1 MPRDSFVHLHLHTE
15 YSLLDG
21 SIRMK
26 ELMKK
31 ASEFKMPAVAMTDH
45 GNLFG
50 AIEFYQEAQHA
61 GVKPIIGCEAY
72 VARGSHKDR
81 PGSRRDS
88 AYHFTLLAENETGYR
103 NLVKLLTTAHL
114 DGFHYAPRIDK
125 ELLAARSAGLIGL
138 SGCLAGEVNSAIQA
152 DNIEKAKQSAA
163 EYRDILGAENFFIE
177 LHDHGMEEQRK
188 CNSALPQIARDLG
201 IGLVAANDVHFLR
214 RSDHQAHDVMLCIGT
229 GKMVQDETRM
239 RYLPELYFKSPDEM
253 REVFRDFPQAI
264 ENTLKIGERCH
275 LDLEFGRSKYPEYPV
290 PAGKTR
296 EGYLREL
303 CYSGLRQRYGER
315 ATNDPELIRRLDY
328 ELGVLEKTGFVS
340 YLLIVWDFI
349 HFAKERGIP
358 VGPGR
363 GSAAGSIVAYVL
375 GITDIDPLQYG
386 LLFERFLNPD
396 RVSPPDIDIDF
407 CEARR
412 GEVLEYVR
420 QKYGERRVAQIITFG
435 KLKAKSVVRDVGRV
449 MGWSYRDADRIAKMI
464 PNELNITLDSAVEK
478 NPELKRAVATE
489 PATRQLFDYAKVL
502 EGLSRNAGVHA
513 AGVVI
518 ADRDLSDYIPL
529 CRDVKGNDVISQYPM
544 GPLNDLGLLKMDF
557 LGLKTLT
564 VIEDTLALIHKR
576 DPEFSL
582 KNISLDDPAA
592 FALYNRGETIGLFQM
607 ESGGMTS
614 LSKQLD
620 VKKLDDIIALIALY
634 RPGPM
639 ELIPEYVKA
648 KKGIT
653 PIKYLHPL
661 LEDICA
667 DTYGVMIY
675 QEQVMAAASKLAG
688 YSLAQADLLR
698 RAMGKKDK
706 EKMAKERKNFIE
718 GCARTNKIPEK
729 KANAIFD
736 LLEKFAGYGFNKSH
750 SAAYGVISYQTAYLK
765 AHYPVEFM
773 AGLLSNEINNTEK
786 ISVFVGECK
795 RMGICILPPDINK
808 SGLKFMPETVAGIGD
823 AGGEARRLRT
833 GVAGPGIAD
842 PGYKAIRYG
851 LAAIKHVGETAMKS
865 VIREREDRGEF
876 ISLEDF
882 CARLD
887 SRIAN
892 RKMLESLVKSGAFD
906 FVGKDRAELFGCIDD
921 AVSASVAAQRDRLAG
936 QVSLF
941 DEATAPTT
949 SRKRL
954 ASRWSDHEKLSYE
967 KELLGFYVSGHPLDA
982 YAEAIAAKNYRS
994 INSLGELDDRA
1005 PFKIAGAI
1013 VQVEKKFTRKEGK
1026 PFAVVWVEDL
1036 TDVLE
1041 VVVWNEVYLKISDSL
1056 AAGRVIEIR
1065 GTLDKREEVLRAM
1078 ATEIKLLAPG
1088 KTNGANEQS
1097 TDTRQ
1102 EHPVLL
1108 QFSPAATGDE
1118 LRQVHQILVSSPG
1131 RRPVQLLFDRANG
1144 NSLRLDAGT
1153 DFRVNLTPD
1162 VEEKLSRWLVTGKR

>member
-31 ASEFKMPAVAMTDH
+31 AAEFEMPAVAITDH

-50 AIEFYQEAQHA
+50 VIEFYQEAQRA
-61 GVKPIIGCEAY
+61 GVKPIIGCEVY
-72 VARGSHKDR
+72 VAPGSHKDR
-81 PGSRRDS
+81 PPSRRES
-88 AYHFTLLAENETGYR
+88 AYHFTLLAENEIGYR
-103 NLVKLLTTAHL
+103 NLVKLVTAAHL

-125 ELLAARSAGLIGL
+125 ALLAERSAGLIGL
-138 SGCLAGEVNSAIQA
+138 SGCLAGEINSAIQA
-152 DNIEKAKQSAA
+152 NNIEKAKQSAA
-163 EYRDILGAENFFIE
+163 EYRDILGAENFFVE
-177 LHDHGMEEQRK
+177 LHDHGMEEQK
-188 CNSALPQIARDLG
+188 MCNTALVQIARDLG
-201 IGLVAANDVHFLR
+201 VGMVAANDVHFLR

-229 GKMVQDETRM
+229 GKMVQDETRLH
-239 RYLPELYFKSPDEM
+239 YLPELYFKSPAEM
-253 REVFRDFPQAI
+253 RQVFHDFPGAI
-264 ENTLKIGERCH
+264 KNTLVIGERCG

-303 CYSGLRQRYGER
+303 CFQGLSTRYGER
-315 ATNDPELIRRLDY
+315 ATSDPELKRRLEY

-349 HFAKERGIP
+349 HFAKEKGIP

-375 GITDIDPLQYG
+375 GITDIEPLQYG
-386 LLFERFLNPD
+386 LIFERFLNPD
-396 RVSPPDIDIDF
+396 RVSPPDIDVDF

-449 MGWSYRDADRIAKMI
+449 LGWSYRDADRIAKMI
-464 PNELNITLDSAVEK
+464 PNELNITLDAAVGK
-478 NPELKRAVATE
+478 NAELKRALASE
-489 PATRQLFDYAKVL
+489 PATRQLFDHAKVL

-529 CRDVKGNDVISQYPM
+529 CRDVKGNDVISQYAM

-564 VIEDTLALIHKR
+564 VIEDTLTLIGKR
-576 DPEFSL
+576 QPDFSL
-582 KNISLDDPAA
+582 KTIPLDDAAA

-614 LSKQLD
+614 LSKQFD

-648 KKGIT
+648 KKGLT

-688 YSLAQADLLR
+688 YSLAQGDLLR

-706 EKMAKERKNFIE
+706 EKMAKERRNFID

-750 SAAYGVISYQTAYLK
+750 SAAYGVISYHTAYLK

-795 RMGICILPPDINK
+795 RMGISILPPDINK
-808 SGLKFMPETVAGIGD
+808 SGLKFTPETIAGIGD
-823 AGGEARRLRT
+823 AG
-833 GVAGPGIAD
+833 AGINH
-842 PGYKAIRYG
+842 PGYNAIRYG
-851 LAAIKHVGETAMKS
+851 LAAIKNVGEAAMAMA
-865 VIREREDRGEF
+865 IREREQRGEF
-876 ISLEDF
+876 ASLEDF
-882 CARLD
+882 CGRLD
-887 SRIAN
+887 SRVAN
-892 RKMLESLVKSGAFD
+892 RKMLESLVRAGAFD
-906 FVGKDRAELFGCIDD
+906 FTRRDRAELFALIDD
-921 AVSASVAAQRDRLAG
+921 ALASSAALQRDRLSG

-941 DEATAPTT
+941 DQHTHAATAARRQPIK
-949 SRKRL
+949 S
-954 ASRWSDHEKLSYE
+954 WSEHEKLSYE

-982 YAEAIAAKNYRS
+982 YADLLAAQNYRS
-994 INSLGELDDRA
+994 IASLGELEDRVE
-1005 PFKIAGAI
+1005 FKIAGAI
-1013 VQVEKKFTRKEGK
+1013 VEVEKKFTKKDGK
-1026 PFAVVWVEDL
+1026 PFAVVRLEDL
-1036 TDVLE
+1036 LDILE
-1041 VVVWNEVYLKISDSL
+1041 VVVWNELYLKVSDVL
-1056 AAGRVIEIR
+1056 VPGRVVELK
-1065 GTLDKREEVLRAM
+1065 GTLDRRDEMLRATAIEIKPLAPVKPNG
-1078 ATEIKLLAPG
+1078 ATERSEDASQVSAILL
-1088 KTNGANEQS
+1088 
-1097 TDTRQ
+1097 R
-1102 EHPVLL
+1102 
-1108 QFSPAATGDE
+1108 FSSGTTGDE
-1118 LRQVHQILVSSPG
+1118 LRQVRNILVSSPG
-1131 RRPVQLLFDRANG
+1131 RHPVQLLFDRDNG
-1144 NSLRLDAGT
+1144 NSLRFDAGAE
-1153 DFRVNLTPD
+1153 FRVDVTPD
-1162 VEEKLSRWLVTGKR
+1162 LEQKLSRWLVTEERP

>member
-1 MPRDSFVHLHLHTE
+1 MSRDSFVHLHLHTE

-31 ASEFKMPAVAMTDH
+31 AAQFKMPAVAITDH

-50 AIEFYQEAQHA
+50 AIEFYQEAQRA

-72 VARGSHKDR
+72 VAPGSHKDR
-81 PGSRRDS
+81 PGSRRHS
-88 AYHFTLLAENETGYR
+88 AYHFTFLAQNEAGYR
-103 NLVKLLTTAHL
+103 NLVKLITAAHL

-125 ELLAARSAGLIGL
+125 ELLSAHAAGLIGL
-138 SGCLAGEVNSAIQA
+138 SGCLAGEINSAIQA
-152 DNIEKAKQSAA
+152 NNLEKAKQSAA
-163 EYRDILGAENFFIE
+163 EYRDILGPENFFLE
-177 LHDHGMEEQRK
+177 MHDHGMEEQRL
-188 CNSALPQIARDLG
+188 CNRVLPQIARDIG
-201 IGLVAANDVHFLR
+201 VGLVAANDVHFLR
-214 RSDHQAHDVMLCIGT
+214 RSDHDAHDVMLCIGT
-229 GKMVQDETRM
+229 GKMVQDENRM
-239 RYLPELYFKSPDEM
+239 RYVPELYFKSPAEM

-264 ENTLKIGERCH
+264 TNTLEIGERCRV
-275 LDLEFGRSKYPEYPV
+275 DLEFGRSKYPEYPV

-303 CYSGLRQRYGER
+303 CYQGLRERYGER
-315 ATNDPELIRRLDY
+315 AATDAELLKRLDY

-349 HFAKERGIP
+349 HFAKERRIP

-363 GSAAGSIVAYVL
+363 GSAAGSMVAYVL

-386 LLFERFLNPD
+386 LIFERFLNPD
-396 RVSPPDIDIDF
+396 RVSPPDIDVDF

-529 CRDVKGNDVISQYPM
+529 CRDVKGNDVISQYAM

-564 VIEDTLALIHKR
+564 VIEDTLTLIRKR
-576 DPEFSL
+576 ETGFSV
-582 KNISLDDPAA
+582 KDIPIDDTAA

-639 ELIPEYVKA
+639 ELIPEYVRA

-706 EKMAKERKNFIE
+706 EKMAKERRNFIE

-795 RMGICILPPDINK
+795 RMGISIMPPDINK
-808 SGLKFMPETVAGIGD
+808 SGLKFMPEMW
-823 AGGEARRLRT
+823 E
-833 GVAGPGIAD
+833 GPQRPDSRGTKAA
-842 PGYKAIRYG
+842 PTLNAIRYG
-851 LAAIKHVGETAMKS
+851 LAAIKHVGETAMEA
-865 VIREREDRGEF
+865 VIREREQRGDF
-876 ISLEDF
+876 FSLEDL
-882 CARLD
+882 CTRLD
-887 SRIAN
+887 SRLAN
-892 RKMLESLVKSGAFD
+892 RKMLESLIKAGAFD
-906 FVGKDRAELFGCIDD
+906 FLGRDRAELYGCIDD
-921 AVSASVAAQRDRLAG
+921 AVGASVAAQRDRLAG

-941 DEATAPTT
+941 DEATASTT
-949 SRKRL
+949 SRKRPVT
-954 ASRWSDHEKLSYE
+954 RWSDHEKLSYE

-982 YAEAIAAKNYRS
+982 YVEVFAAKNYRS
-994 INSLGELDDRA
+994 IASLADLDDRA

-1013 VQVEKKFTRKEGK
+1013 VQVEKKFTRREGK
-1026 PFAVVWVEDL
+1026 PFAVLWIEDL
-1036 TDVLE
+1036 TDTLE
-1041 VVVWNEVYLKISDSL
+1041 VVVWNEVYLRVSDAL
-1056 AAGRVIEIR
+1056 AAGRVVEIK
-1065 GTLDKREEVLRAM
+1065 GTMDKREEVLRAT
-1078 ATEIKLLAPG
+1078 ALGIRSLPLG
-1088 KTNGANEQS
+1088 KTNGASERSGDSSEQP
-1097 TDTRQ
+1097 T
-1102 EHPVLL
+1102 VLL
-1108 QFSPAATGDE
+1108 QFSTATTGDE
-1118 LRQVHQILVSSPG
+1118 LRQVREILVSSPG
-1131 RRPVQLLFDRANG
+1131 RRPVQLLFDRRDG
-1144 NSLRLDAGT
+1144 SSLRLDAGVEL
-1153 DFRVNLTPD
+1153 RVNLTHEL
-1162 VEEKLSRWLVTGKR
+1162 EEKLSRWLVTPKLQ